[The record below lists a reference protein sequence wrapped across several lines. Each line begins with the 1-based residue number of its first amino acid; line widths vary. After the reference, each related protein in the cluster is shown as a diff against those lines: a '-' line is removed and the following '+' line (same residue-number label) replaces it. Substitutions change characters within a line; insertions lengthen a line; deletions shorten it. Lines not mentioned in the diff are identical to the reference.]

1 MSTLARCTGGFMV
14 IVLITGC
21 WSSGESAAQ
30 AWIANQR
37 EALGGD
43 VTLPA
48 LNGVIDTEPV
58 TYNAKGAADPFSPKV
73 ALQSRNDIVTSIHGA
88 QNVRFPEASV
98 ESLRLVALLRKQ
110 GQSVGLV
117 SDGARYEN
125 LRKGDF
131 LGREQVEVLSITE
144 RGILLRQSD
153 GLERLMKFNQRSS

>member
-1 MSTLARCTGGFMV
+1 
-14 IVLITGC
+14 
-21 WSSGESAAQ
+21 
-30 AWIANQR
+30 
-37 EALGGD
+37 
-43 VTLPA
+43 
-48 LNGVIDTEPV
+48 
-58 TYNAKGAADPFSPKV
+58 
-73 ALQSRNDIVTSIHGA
+73 
-88 QNVRFPEASV
+88 VRFPEASV

-153 GLERLMKFNQRSS
+153 GLERLMKFNQRS